1 MAFDP
6 TSAFLDDDTQP
17 AAKGAFDPSTAAFD
31 ASTATEDFEA
41 DQGVLGTLKEGTKSA
56 ARAIGSTANTY
67 TGNADGV
74 VDKAKAQQKAP
85 KDYRLDNF
93 YRDVE
98 ENTKASGEDPG
109 LLDAIGNVGKAVWDS
124 PAGAGLAMLEQL
136 PNSVPTLAG
145 GYAGMKGG
153 AALGAV
159 AGGPVGA
166 GIGGVIGGLAGMFL
180 GNAAIETGHKAMSAA
195 DDDQY
200 TPEEMS
206 QVKREGA
213 IKGGVI
219 TGVDAV
225 TLGLGGAVS
234 GAMQRTTRSALEAAT
249 RKALVDQG
257 VDVADEAAVLAA
269 RSNPQVSAA
278 VRAAQESAVKATD
291 TLKRRAAEAGTLLAM
306 ESAGEGLGEY
316 LGELAATGEGNVT
329 DAVLE
334 SLLSVGQSGAETAWN
349 MTRKREQRGLWEEAA
364 AIADPSLEQPA
375 AAPVPGADPAL
386 DGSAPIDAAA
396 PEAAPA
402 VDTSMVQPTPTAE
415 NPAPVPVPRPDPN
428 NGPLS
433 AAASLLPPAGAPAL
447 SAGPLSDV
455 APAAEQAAGPVA
467 EQQAPART
475 EGPLAEAPP
484 ADPQAS
490 TEPPATPSQ
499 RAILARRGVGPEQ
512 IEGLTRK
519 QAGELIQ
526 QQNKTQ
532 TAGAPKPQQMGLQE
546 PEAVEAE
553 LRDQLSY
560 LERQAKSAGG
570 WTPALSR
577 ERARLRTA
585 LEPFDQNPSAAPAAV
600 DAPADA
606 FKVGEQW
613 QKGRTSY
620 TIESVSPDGRLADA
634 VFPGGK
640 RHKVSLD
647 AELANGWQRSGQQ
660 AGAAVE
666 QATEPAVEADPIQG
680 QDIDGD
686 WMTFAEQSG
695 TKQVPRAQMPQ
706 IKAEHRGA
714 MVNFLNA
721 RGIEHQEET
730 VAAASLKPTQGE
742 FSRKKVE
749 QAKAYTG
756 GNRSILVSSD
766 NHVLDGHHQWLA
778 ARESGDDVKII
789 RLGAPIDQ
797 LLSAAHEFP
806 SSTTSEGGT
815 VAPAPDKPSVE
826 QVKAASKPKQEAMP
840 TQAFRSTA
848 GVGDILA
855 VKERYSDDK
864 FGVSWSSTHIASAR
878 SMEEAAAIAKAVA
891 ESGADNIT
899 DMRAVAANQMPVKDA
914 APAAPDAQPAEAAPV
929 KWFASESKAQAHI
942 AKKKLGGTHQVVKNG
957 NKYEIRPL
965 AEQQGDLIVQ
975 QPPAVEPT
983 PAAEPAA
990 EQVEGAA
997 KAPLEIPEKAFA
1009 DLLAEMEQGEDSIPV
1024 FVEPTK
1030 TVRSEDRAKGA
1041 GEMTVEQAQALV
1053 AEWEAHAK
1061 AQGKSRVNAGKVVL
1075 SLFDTSGE
1083 WSQPWLDAGYEVH
1096 RFDIQD
1102 GMDINDFSV
1111 EYLTEQLGIERA
1123 DIILAAPP
1131 CTDFSSSGAH
1141 AWKKK
1146 DADGRTAASVE
1157 LVRQTLRTVELFR
1170 PSSWALEN
1178 PVGRIQKLTGLPKPA
1193 MTFQPNNFGDPYTKR
1208 TLLWGDFNTE
1218 LPLANVAP
1226 TEGSKITNGLAGKDK
1241 YGRSLTPKGFAY
1253 AYFMANNLA
1262 DMSAADRLAAEFK
1275 GFPRAE
1281 FQAATDAGMTEAAI
1295 RAAIEDSYN
1304 DQDIEAA
1311 REDLR
1316 NAIPTP
1322 PEPTK
1327 APEPEAAPESTSIAV
1342 RSIRAGKQLALA
1354 LEAIGFTKIE
1364 GTNGMKHAV
1373 EGAGR
1378 AATTSVRVIRTDDQI
1393 QFQVASTTTSMQD
1406 GRMKAAAPGMTET
1419 FDSMDEA
1426 VALAAQW
1433 QEVNRKWVR
1442 EGMSSTAELPSDE
1455 ALALKSRH
1463 TKLDKAMDL
1472 LSDKQIEDLYRRSG
1486 LAGAHTPVE
1495 QKRAIL
1501 KMEHPD
1507 DIEPLM
1513 NAKPAP
1519 ATVPI
1524 EDARKADK
1532 LRQVRKMGR
1541 EAYDAGE
1548 ERTPPA
1554 WMGEGDLADA
1564 WLVGFGDGIAANV
1577 QRNMDA
1583 RKEQEKAA
1591 APDLAQQ
1598 LAGMSNAALSSLI
1611 DDIAA
1616 EDAQVADTAKPAPKR
1631 KRKTQPKAKDATP
1644 KPRSTTSPAE
1654 SADETDAADVE
1665 RTAGEIAKSFGYNV
1679 SSAGME
1685 AIKGL
1690 TELFGG
1696 SGRLS
1701 SGLTFDEETY
1711 AKAKPHFQA
1720 MLRDAQAAG
1729 HDLAQFVRTVL
1740 QSFGTGVKPYI
1751 IRYANDLRDEVAQPQ
1766 ENTNGTDS
1774 TQSAVDRAD
1783 QAGVPAPAGGRGR
1796 DTQPGSA
1803 QADTGRVAAGE
1814 SETVGEPVQ
1823 GGADDAAGLRAPG
1836 TDVAG
1841 GERAAAPGRAADGR
1855 PRAGRKEPS
1864 DAGAGSAERAD
1875 RSPSVTATKA
1885 PSEVSPGN
1893 PGPGNFHVADPLKIV
1908 GGGQVARFDKN
1919 RAAIELY
1926 NELRAEGRP
1935 ATREEQE
1942 VLAGYTGWGSFG
1954 QELFQ
1959 GSWARPAPKS
1969 GWEAR
1974 DAWLRDN
1981 LGQKE
1986 WEGLQRSITNA
1997 HYTDPPTVLAM
2008 WEMVKRMGFQGGR
2021 VLEPSMGIGNFFG
2034 MMPADLKAR
2043 SQLAGIELDPV
2054 TGGMAKLLY
2063 PDANIQVKGYQESKT
2078 PDGFYDL
2085 VIGNWPFED
2094 TVIADR
2100 RYQRLNPYLHDYFFL
2115 KAVDQ
2120 ARAGGL
2126 VVGITSKGSMD
2137 KKSIGIRAE
2146 LAKKAELVA
2155 AFRLPSG
2162 AFKEYAGTSVVTDIV
2177 ILRKRPEPVRNIADA
2192 GWIESVDYQTPSGE
2206 TVSINEY
2213 YVKNPQNV
2221 IGTIDFG
2228 HGTTFKRP
2236 GMIVHRPDNMTEQL
2250 ERITQLAPEGAFQPE
2265 RQADTISYI
2274 ANHTADRENSLI
2286 RTKDGLFVVRGEYLA
2301 PANEVAKYVV
2311 KSEAT
2316 TRAREDQLDRLIEL
2330 RKQYAAVIEAQ
2341 RSGDAKAERKAL
2353 KASYEAFVAKH
2364 GPINESYGL
2373 SYLQRLDDPFYA
2385 SLAALEVIQKD
2396 GEATIYKPSAIMSRA
2411 TTRGALTIDSPSVA
2425 DAYVLARNKNVNPTL
2440 EQVAEL
2446 AKKPVGEV
2454 KAELLAKGAV
2464 FELPAGD
2471 VVPADIYLSG
2481 NVREKLRDA
2490 KAAVAEGLAQLQRN
2504 VDALEKVVPADVPY
2518 YKIEAQMG
2526 ASWVSTSIYA
2536 EYVAHML
2543 NLPTADGIDVSY
2555 SGGRWKIK
2563 LPNGVNNRAEASAG
2577 FGTREVSFSRLVN
2590 AAIANQTINV
2600 KRRDSDG
2607 TEYVD
2612 GEATKEVNG
2621 KIAEIRQRFG
2631 EWLWS
2636 DPERRGQVEREY
2648 NDARNA
2654 YATPAFDGSV
2664 LAFEGMALSL
2674 GNGPFDL
2681 RQHQVNAIWRALVM
2695 RRSLNAHEVG
2705 TGKTFTMGGIA
2716 VESRRYGIAK
2726 KPLILAH
2733 NANSKSV
2740 AAEIQM
2746 MYPAAKV
2753 LYIDNLSPETVDI
2766 KLRQIA
2772 NDDWDAV
2779 VLPHSLINRLAF
2791 KEETLME
2798 MAYEEIRELE
2808 IAAAEAAEEDGV
2820 TLTSDML
2827 KDEDELAKL
2836 RSVTAKDLVK
2846 TRNKIINTI
2855 QKQAQRASK
2864 EGATAFEDLGIDM
2877 VLVDEGH
2884 EFKKPPFT
2892 TKMKMKGLQTDSS
2905 DRSIALAFLT
2915 KYIRSNNN
2923 GGNVHVF
2930 TGTPITNTLTEVF
2943 HQMRYIMQEEMEAA
2957 GVDQWDGWFGSFARE
2972 VTDVELSA
2980 SAEYEAVTRLSAFI
2994 NVPELRRMIG
3004 QYMDV
3009 VFADDMPEMQ
3019 PRRSATGKTMA
3030 DDSLTEAERAELLN
3044 GRTEQ
3049 AKDRPYKKVIVDTA
3063 DLTEEQ
3069 KVEFAKIQGYA
3080 RAWRNM
3086 GGKERKQAMSAG
3098 DPESPIIYENLAS
3111 KASFDVRLNRG
3122 AELAGQEGQVADD
3135 PNSKASRVVRN
3146 VLEVYNSHPLATQ
3159 VIFAQQGL
3167 STTATKSVG
3176 PAGNKKK
3183 ITYKTFS
3190 TMRDVVERL
3199 VQQGIPREQIAIVDG
3214 STSKDKRKA
3223 IADAMNRAEIRVV
3236 IGSTQSLGV
3245 GVNMQRNLRA
3255 MHHMDAPWMPG
3266 DLEQRNGRG
3275 HRQGNQWNTV
3285 LEFRYLTD
3293 RLDGRRWQVLAIK
3306 QRFINA
3312 FLKSNDADRVIE
3324 GDAAS
3329 DEESDILETFAE
3341 AAGDPRILV
3350 REKLKKKIEQLQSR
3364 ERLHGQAVSD
3374 ARRSLRITRE
3384 RRDEK
3389 RDKLKALDDA
3399 GVVEAV
3405 QALTAATAGAG
3416 FTMTVDGTEY
3426 ATRKEAEE
3434 AIAAFAEDNV
3444 RTGDN
3449 RAHPVGSFGGHA
3461 LSLTWP
3467 HWADQPVITAD
3478 INGTPISSRSL
3489 RLQSLETALRGYPD
3503 EIQKQRNEVVEA
3515 ARTLTRLEQVANEP
3529 FHMAADLERVKKD
3542 YELLEQDL
3550 EQNPVP
3556 PPAWLRSGAPVDT
3569 EVTWKKKTFV
3579 VTGHRWNKDGW
3590 FVLAA
3595 DAKGNVVI
3603 PYTEALDPQG
3613 LPIYEERTF
3622 EAPEVVTQDN
3632 PAGLTEADRVPAD
3645 SDVRLSVG
3653 SRPSGATRVRFLD
3666 RRTVEQLAV
3675 EAVGEATARDRFV
3688 FTSYADL
3695 PEDVKAE
3702 TARQGASPRSVQG
3715 LYSPKHNKTFIIDDR
3730 FTSADEA
3737 KGIMFH
3743 EHYVHFGLRAK
3754 YGLQLGPQ
3762 LRQLLNGVGGL
3773 DGIRKLSREQGINLA
3788 AYERG
3793 ILGNPEIAASKQPL
3807 ILMEELLAHI
3817 GETTGSL
3824 RRLLEE
3830 FVGMLRA
3837 WARKANSKWF
3847 AELGVTDMAYVLREA
3862 RNAAKRADKAAAG
3875 KPVLTLS
3882 AGGQTA
3888 TSSFRKWFGNSRV
3901 VGADGRPMVM
3911 YHGSGADITEFK
3923 SGAQAKRGTNNGIYF
3938 TADPAYASRYAGV
3951 VTEDRAPNV
3960 TPVYLSIQSPLVIE
3974 ATQPLWKRI
3983 AAAARGKDLRTSS
3996 MYIFDEQFAELR
4008 AQGYDGIINK
4018 AANEVVVFD
4027 PEQIKSAIG
4036 NNGDFDATNPDIRF
4050 RTADQTSSNAFRSW
4064 FGASKVVDKQGE
4076 PQVLYHGTAS
4086 EFTVFENRSG
4096 NSTGHATSDLGYFMT
4111 SDQRSAEGYARNA
4124 SDGMPGLARVMEL
4137 YASIKNPYV
4146 ATLEEMQAIENPL
4159 QARRWRAKLEQAGHD
4174 GMHIPAAKAWVA
4186 FNNYQIKSAT
4196 DNVGTFDEFDA
4207 DIRFRLGDFIGRRES
4222 FDVAASNAKRALKG
4236 RVSDL
4241 KPAMLGAL
4249 PLNYLRDFAPQS
4261 MTALTAYMDEKR
4273 AMDADRNEMH
4283 TRYDAIAQ
4291 RWLKLRW
4298 TDRKAEQRL
4307 ADLMHAATLEGVDPS
4322 KPIKEAYTPE
4332 QKATYNRLR
4341 IQFQSLP
4348 AEHRAMF
4355 GEARDAYKQQ
4365 ISTLESVI
4373 EENIRKSAEYA
4384 KKRAR
4389 RDRDADIQ
4397 RAKDEL
4403 VGDEL
4408 DEALEAAEKRYN
4420 GRVASAE
4427 KGGSAKILLLRQKF
4441 ESMRVDE
4448 PYFPLKRYG
4457 DYFVAMRDGDE
4468 LVSFSMFES
4477 AADMEAAAA
4486 ELRKTYPNL
4495 SVKVGRQSN
4504 KQELEG
4510 AVDPAF
4516 IADLQD
4522 VVSRMP
4528 NSKELSDQIYQMY
4541 LETMPDFSMRKGFIH
4556 RKKTAG
4562 FDRDAMRA
4570 FASSMF
4576 HSSYQI
4582 ARLKHSL
4589 EMNELV
4595 EQVEDQ
4601 AKAAKDPVDAMTI
4614 ANELRKRHE
4623 WVMSPKSGKIAQ
4635 HITSAAFVYQLG
4647 ITPAAALVNTTQT
4660 WMMGIP
4666 ILGAR
4671 FGSETKAAAALTK
4684 ASADFVQGRGHIEKR
4699 LEGQEAAAFAEFMR
4713 MGLIDKTQAHDL
4725 AGVGETGVEYNPV
4738 RHKVMGYISWA
4749 FHNAERYNREVTVM
4763 AAYRLGRESGLGHE
4777 AAIKEAAELTWTT
4790 HFDYSSGNRARFM
4803 QNDTAKVLLVFRQH
4817 SINMLSR
4824 LVIDLRGAMKGET
4837 PEVKRMA
4844 KRRLA
4849 GMFSMFGLFAGVMG
4863 IPGVM
4868 AILALLDLFD
4878 DDDDPW
4884 STEDKMKR
4892 NLVDALGPDV
4902 AAVVLGGLPG
4912 TVSDLSLTERVGMGY
4927 LWFRPAGRELE
4938 GKDAYL
4944 YWMEQVLGAA
4954 PAMVSNA
4961 FTGMKMI
4968 GEGHVWRGI
4977 EAMMPKAIKD
4987 AMRAGRYTQEGVL
5000 TMDGT
5005 PLVDEVSTW
5014 NVIAQAM
5021 GFTPA
5026 HIAERYDTNR
5036 ALKNAEQ
5043 HILTERRS
5051 ILNRY
5056 AMAVKQG
5063 DTEMR
5068 GKLLERIRAFNKRY
5082 PQYPITGRTISQS
5095 LKARAQR
5102 QAGAEGGIVLNRRLE
5117 FLREQL

>member
-1 MAFDP
+1 MADLKP
-6 TSAFLDDDTQP
+6 WEEYAQQQP
-17 AAKGAFDPSTAAFD
+17 GSTPALKPWEEYGGTTAPE
-31 ASTATEDFEA
+31 AS
-41 DQGVLGTLKEGTKSA
+41 GVIDTLKEGTKSA
-56 ARAIGSTANTY
+56 GRAIGSAVNTY
-67 TGNADGV
+67 TGNADAV
-74 VDKAKAQQKAP
+74 VEKAAAQQEAP
-85 KDYRLDNF
+85 KDERLANF
-93 YRDVE
+93 YSDVE
-98 ENTKASGEDPG
+98 KNSADDSEDAG
-109 LLDAIGNVGKAVWDS
+109 VLDAVGNVGKAIWDN
-124 PAGAGLAMLEQL
+124 PAGAGLAVVEQI

-145 GYAGMKGG
+145 GFAGMKGG
-153 AALGAV
+153 AALGTAV
-159 AGGPVGA
+159 GGPVGA
-166 GIGGVIGGLAGMFL
+166 AVGGIAGGLAGMFL
-180 GNAAIETGHKAMSAA
+180 GNTAIETGHKAMAAA
-195 DDDQY
+195 DDGEY
-200 TPEEMS
+200 TPEEMD

-219 TGVDAV
+219 TGVDAL
-225 TLGLGGAVS
+225 TLGAGGRLA
-234 GAMQRTTRSALEAAT
+234 GAMQRTVSTAMESAT
-249 RKALVDQG
+249 RKALIDRG
-257 VDVADEAAVLAA
+257 VDVADEASVLAA
-269 RSNPQVSAA
+269 RNDPAISAA

-291 TLKRRAAEAGTLLAM
+291 TLKRRAAEAGTLMSM
-306 ESAGEGLGEY
+306 ETVGEGVGEY

-334 SLLSVGQSGAETAWN
+334 SLLSVGQSGAETVWN
-349 MTRKREQRGLWEEAA
+349 MTRKRERPGMWTEAA
-364 AIADPSLEQPA
+364 AIADPTLDQ
-375 AAPVPGADPAL
+375 AAPLED
-386 DGSAPIDAAA
+386 
-396 PEAAPA
+396 PA
-402 VDTSMVQPTPTAE
+402 VDTSTVQPLPSE
-415 NPAPVPVPRPDPN
+415 GNPAPAPVPRPDPS

-433 AAASLLPPAGAPAL
+433 AAAAAMPAAPI
-447 SAGPLSDV
+447 AGPLADAV
-455 APAAEQAAGPVA
+455 PAAEAVA
-467 EQQAPART
+467 EQPAAEAT
-475 EGPLAEAPP
+475 VSAEGPLADAPP
-484 ADPQAS
+484 MNDYAAEQPQAAAEVPATS
-490 TEPPATPSQ
+490 EPVATPSQ
-499 RAILARRGVGPEQ
+499 RAILTRRGVPVEQ
-512 IEGLTRK
+512 IARLSQK
-519 QAGELIQ
+519 AAGDLIK

-532 TAGAPKPQQMGLQE
+532 QAGKPEPQQMGLQE
-546 PEAVEAE
+546 PAAVESE
-553 LRDQLSY
+553 LREQLGY

-570 WTPALSR
+570 WTAPLSR
-577 ERARLRTA
+577 ERARLRAA
-585 LEPFDQNPSAAPAAV
+585 LEQFG
-600 DAPADA
+600 
-606 FKVGEQW
+606 GEQ
-613 QKGRTSY
+613 
-620 TIESVSPDGRLADA
+620 
-634 VFPGGK
+634 
-640 RHKVSLD
+640 
-647 AELANGWQRSGQQ
+647 
-660 AGAAVE
+660 AAK
-666 QATEPAVEADPIQG
+666 QPAADPIQG

-695 TKQVPRAQMPQ
+695 TKQVPRANMPQ

-721 RGIEHQEET
+721 RGITHQDES
-730 VAAASLKPTQGE
+730 VPAASLKPTQGE

-778 ARESGDDVKII
+778 AREAGEDVKVI
-789 RLGAPIDQ
+789 RLGAPIED
-797 LLSAAHEFP
+797 LLTAAAEFP
-806 SSTTSEGGT
+806 SSTTAEGAT
-815 VAPAPDKPSVE
+815 TAQAPEKPAAE
-826 QVKAASKPKQEAMP
+826 QVKAARKPKQEAMP
-840 TQAFRSTA
+840 TQAFKSTA

-864 FGVSWSSTHIASAR
+864 FGVSWSSTDIASAG

-899 DMRAVAANQMPVKDA
+899 DMRAAAAKFRSAAPADQMAVKDA
-914 APAAPDAQPAEAAPV
+914 APATPDAAPV
-929 KWFASESKAQAHI
+929 KWFASESKANDFI
-942 AKKKLGGTHQVVKNG
+942 AKKKLSATHQVVKNG
-957 NKYEIRPL
+957 SKYEIQPL

-975 QPPAVEPT
+975 QPPVVEPT
-983 PAAEPAA
+983 PAAEPVV
-990 EQVEGAA
+990 EQVEEAA
-997 KAPLEIPEKAFA
+997 KAPEPSVEAAEQDTDSQKPAVPSDAELELASRHKKIDKTL
-1009 DLLAEMEQGEDSIPV
+1009 DLMDDAQITDLYARANLA
-1024 FVEPTK
+1024 
-1030 TVRSEDRAKGA
+1030 GA
-1041 GEMTVEQAQALV
+1041 ATPVEQ
-1053 AEWEAHAK
+1053 K
-1061 AQGKSRVNAGKVVL
+1061 RKIL
-1075 SLFDTSGE
+1075 SQEHPD
-1083 WSQPWLDAGYEVH
+1083 
-1096 RFDIQD
+1096 
-1102 GMDINDFSV
+1102 
-1111 EYLTEQLGIERA
+1111 
-1123 DIILAAPP
+1123 
-1131 CTDFSSSGAH
+1131 
-1141 AWKKK
+1141 
-1146 DADGRTAASVE
+1146 
-1157 LVRQTLRTVELFR
+1157 
-1170 PSSWALEN
+1170 
-1178 PVGRIQKLTGLPKPA
+1178 
-1193 MTFQPNNFGDPYTKR
+1193 
-1208 TLLWGDFNTE
+1208 
-1218 LPLANVAP
+1218 
-1226 TEGSKITNGLAGKDK
+1226 
-1241 YGRSLTPKGFAY
+1241 
-1253 AYFMANNLA
+1253 
-1262 DMSAADRLAAEFK
+1262 
-1275 GFPRAE
+1275 
-1281 FQAATDAGMTEAAI
+1281 
-1295 RAAIEDSYN
+1295 
-1304 DQDIEAA
+1304 DIEPLLKPKAEPAA
-1311 REDLR
+1311 
-1316 NAIPTP
+1316 
-1322 PEPTK
+1322 K
-1327 APEPEAAPESTSIAV
+1327 APEPETAPESTSIAV

-1364 GTNGMKHAV
+1364 GTNGMKHVV

-1378 AATTSVRVIRTDDQI
+1378 AATTSVRPIRTDDQI
-1393 QFQVASTTTSMQD
+1393 QFQVSSVTTSMQD
-1406 GRMKAAAPGMTET
+1406 GRMKSAAPGMTET

-1442 EGMSSTAELPSDE
+1442 DAVAPSGTAQAAD
-1455 ALALKSRH
+1455 
-1463 TKLDKAMDL
+1463 T
-1472 LSDKQIEDLYRRSG
+1472 G
-1486 LAGAHTPVE
+1486 
-1495 QKRAIL
+1495 
-1501 KMEHPD
+1501 
-1507 DIEPLM
+1507 
-1513 NAKPAP
+1513 
-1519 ATVPI
+1519 VPI
-1524 EDARKADK
+1524 EDARKSDK
-1532 LRQVRKMGR
+1532 LRQARKMGLD
-1541 EAYDAGE
+1541 AYNAGE

-1554 WMGEGDLADA
+1554 WMGEGDIADA
-1564 WLVGFGDGIAANV
+1564 WLVGFGDGIAANL

-1583 RKEQEKAA
+1583 AKEQEKVA

-1696 SGRLS
+1696 SGKLS

-1774 TQSAVDRAD
+1774 TQPAVDRGNP
-1783 QAGVPAPAGGRGR
+1783 AGVPGAAGGRGN
-1796 DTQPGSA
+1796 DAQSGSA
-1803 QADTGRVAAGE
+1803 PADSDGVASGE
-1814 SETVGEPVQ
+1814 PENVGEPGA
-1823 GGADDAAGLRAPG
+1823 GGTDDAAGLRPAKP
-1836 TDVAG
+1836 DVDG
-1841 GERAAAPGRAADGR
+1841 NGRAAGAG
-1855 PRAGRKEPS
+1855 RAGNGREGTGRAKPS
-1864 DAGAGSAERAD
+1864 DDGARAD
-1875 RSPSVTATKA
+1875 RSPSVTPTKA
-1885 PSEVSPGN
+1885 PAEVSPGN

-1919 RAAIELY
+1919 RAAIDLY
-1926 NELRAEGRP
+1926 NDLRAEGRP

-1942 VLAGYTGWGSFG
+1942 TLAGYTGWGSFG

-1959 GSWARPAPKS
+1959 GSWAHPAPKS

-1974 DAWLRDN
+1974 DSWLRDN
-1981 LGQKE
+1981 LGQTE

-1997 HYTDPPTVLAM
+1997 HYTDPPTVMAM
-2008 WEMVKRMGFQGGR
+2008 WEMVKRMGFDGGR

-2063 PDANIQVKGYQESKT
+2063 PEANVQVKGYQDSKT

-2155 AFRLPSG
+2155 SFRLPSG

-2177 ILRKRPEPVRNIADA
+2177 ILRKRPEPVRNISDA
-2192 GWIESVDYQTPSGE
+2192 GWIESVDYKTPSGE

-2236 GMIVHRPDNMTEQL
+2236 GMIVHRPDNMAEQL
-2250 ERITQLAPEGAFQPE
+2250 VRITAMAPEGAFQPE
-2265 RQADTISYI
+2265 RQAKTVSYV
-2274 ANHTADRENSLI
+2274 ANHTDDRENSLI

-2301 PANEVAKYVV
+2301 PAVDVLSYKIKN
-2311 KSEAT
+2311 EAT
-2316 TRAREDQLDRLIEL
+2316 NAQREDQLDRLITL
-2330 RKQYAAVIEAQ
+2330 RKQYAALIDAQ
-2341 RSGDAKAERKAL
+2341 RTGDAKTERKAL
-2353 KASYEAFVAKH
+2353 KASYDAFVAKH
-2364 GPINESYGL
+2364 GTINGSYGL
-2373 SYLQRLDDPFYA
+2373 KYLQRIDDPFYA
-2385 SLAALEVIQKD
+2385 SLAALEIQGKD
-2396 GEATIYKPSAIMSRA
+2396 GALVPSAIMSKA
-2411 TTRGALTIDSPSVA
+2411 TTRGALNIQSPSIT
-2425 DAYVLARNKNVNPTL
+2425 DAYVLARNQSINPTI

-2446 AKKPVGEV
+2446 AKKPAAEV

-2464 FELPAGD
+2464 FELPSGD

-2490 KAAVAEGLAQLQRN
+2490 KAAVAEGLAQLQSN
-2504 VDALEKVVPADVPY
+2504 VAALEKVVPADVPY

-2526 ASWVSTSIYA
+2526 ASWVSTGIYA

-2543 NLPTADGIDVSY
+2543 NLTTPDGIDVSY
-2555 SGGRWKIK
+2555 SNGRWKIK
-2563 LPNGVNNRAEASAG
+2563 LPKGANNRAEASAG
-2577 FGTREVSFSRLVN
+2577 FGTREVPFSRLVN
-2590 AAIANQTINV
+2590 AAITNQTINITR
-2600 KRRDSDG
+2600 KGSDG
-2607 TEYVD
+2607 KSYND
-2612 GEATKEVNG
+2612 PEATKEVNG
-2621 KIAEIRQRFG
+2621 KISEIRQRFG

-2636 DPERRGQVEREY
+2636 DPERRSAVEREY

-2654 YATPAFDGSV
+2654 YATPNFDGSV
-2664 LAFEGMALSL
+2664 LGFEGMALSL

-2681 RQHQVNAIWRALVM
+2681 RKHQMDAIWRALVM

-2753 LYIDNLSPETVDI
+2753 LYIDNLSPDTVDI

-2779 VLPHSLINRLAF
+2779 VLPHSLIDRLAF
-2791 KEETLME
+2791 KEETLMAI
-2798 MAYEEIRELE
+2798 AYEEIRELE
-2808 IAAAEAAEEDGV
+2808 IAAAEAAAEDGV
-2820 TLTSDML
+2820 DLTKEML
-2827 KDEDELAKL
+2827 DDEKALEKL

-2855 QKQAQRASK
+2855 KKQAQQASR

-2877 VLVDEGH
+2877 VLVDEAH
-2884 EFKKPPFT
+2884 EFKKPPFST
-2892 TKMKMKGLQTDSS
+2892 QMKMKGLQTQSS
-2905 DRSIALAFLT
+2905 NRSIALAFLT
-2915 KYIRSNNN
+2915 KYIRTNNA
-2923 GGNVHVF
+2923 GGNVHLF

-2972 VTDVELSA
+2972 VTDVELNA
-2980 SAEYEAVTRLSAFI
+2980 AAEYEAVTRLSAFI

-3009 VFADDMPEMQ
+3009 VFADDMPEMK
-3019 PRRSATGKTMA
+3019 PRRTATGKLLS
-3030 DDSLTEAERAELLN
+3030 DSDLTEAERAELLN

-3063 DLTEEQ
+3063 DLTDEQ
-3069 KVEFAKIQGYA
+3069 KIEFQKIQGYA

-3086 GGKERKQAMSAG
+3086 SGKERKQAMNAG
-3098 DPESPIIYENLAS
+3098 DPESPIIYENLAG

-3122 AELAGQEGQVADD
+3122 AELAGQEGRVPDTDD
-3135 PNSKASRVVRN
+3135 SKSSRVIRN
-3146 VLEVYNSHPLATQ
+3146 VLEIYGSHPLATQ

-3176 PAGNKKK
+3176 PVGDKRKV
-3183 ITYKTFS
+3183 TYKTFS
-3190 TMRDVVERL
+3190 TMRDMVERL

-3236 IGSTQSLGV
+3236 IGSSQSLGV

-3285 LEFRYLTD
+3285 LEYRYLTD

-3306 QRFINA
+3306 QRFITA
-3312 FLKSNDADRVIE
+3312 FLKANDADRVIE
-3324 GDAAS
+3324 GDAAGE
-3329 DEESDILETFAE
+3329 EESDILETFAE

-3350 REKLKKKIEQLQSR
+3350 REKLNKKIDQLQSR

-3384 RRDEK
+3384 RRDEQ
-3389 RDKLKALDDA
+3389 RAKLKALDDA

-3405 QALTAATAGAG
+3405 EALTKATMGAG

-3426 ATRKEAEE
+3426 DTRKDAEA
-3434 AIAAFAEDNV
+3434 AIAAFAEEHV
-3444 RTGDN
+3444 RTGDK
-3449 RAHPVGSFGGHA
+3449 RQHSVGNFGGHA
-3461 LSLTWP
+3461 LSLSWP
-3467 HWADQPVITAD
+3467 QWADQPVMTVD
-3478 INGTPISSRSL
+3478 INGTPLSSRSL
-3489 RLQSLETALRGYPD
+3489 RMQSLETALRGYPE

-3515 ARTLTRLEQVANEP
+3515 ARTLTRLEQVAAEP
-3529 FHMAADLERVKKD
+3529 FHMAADLERAKKD
-3542 YELLEQDL
+3542 YELLEKDL

-3556 PPAWLRSGAPVDT
+3556 PPAWLRSGVPVDT
-3569 EVTWKKKTFV
+3569 EVTWKNKTFV

-3603 PYTEALDPQG
+3603 PYTEARDAQG
-3613 LPIYEERTF
+3613 MAIYEERAF
-3622 EAPEVVTQDN
+3622 EAPEVVTKDN
-3632 PAGLTEADRVPAD
+3632 PAGLTEADRVPED
-3645 SDVRLSVG
+3645 SGVRLSRAG
-3653 SRPSGATRVRFLD
+3653 GRPSGATRVSYLD

-3702 TARQGASPRSVQG
+3702 ATRQGAAPRTVQG

-3837 WARKANSKWF
+3837 WARKARSNWF

-3862 RNAAKRADKAAAG
+3862 RNAAK
-3875 KPVLTLS
+3875 
-3882 AGGQTA
+3882 
-3888 TSSFRKWFGNSRV
+3888 
-3901 VGADGRPMVM
+3901 
-3911 YHGSGADITEFK
+3911 
-3923 SGAQAKRGTNNGIYF
+3923 QA
-3938 TADPAYASRYAGV
+3938 
-3951 VTEDRAPNV
+3951 DRAPKG
-3960 TPVYLSIQSPLVIE
+3960 
-3974 ATQPLWKRI
+3974 QPMFKL
-3983 AAAARGKDLRTSS
+3983 AG
-3996 MYIFDEQFAELR
+3996 
-4008 AQGYDGIINK
+4008 G
-4018 AANEVVVFD
+4018 V
-4027 PEQIKSAIG
+4027 
-4036 NNGDFDATNPDIRF
+4036 
-4050 RTADQTSSNAFRSW
+4050 DQTGTDAFQRW
-4064 FGASKVVDKQGE
+4064 FGDSKVVDKQGE
-4076 PQVLYHGTAS
+4076 PRVLYHGTAND
-4086 EFTVFENRSG
+4086 FTVFENRSG

-4111 SDQRSAEGYARNA
+4111 TERSSAEGYARNA
-4124 SDGMPGLARVMEL
+4124 SDGMPGLSKVMEL
-4137 YASIKNPYV
+4137 YASIKNPYT
-4146 ATLEEMQAIENPL
+4146 ATLAEMQAIENPL
-4159 QARRWRAKLEQAGHD
+4159 QARRFRAKLEQAGHD
-4174 GMHIPAAKAWVA
+4174 GIHIPAQKAWVA
-4186 FNNYQIKSAT
+4186 FANYQIKSAT
-4196 DNVGTFDEFDA
+4196 DNVGTFDDFDA
-4207 DIRFRLGDFIGRRES
+4207 DIRFSLAGGFLGRREP
-4222 FDVAASNAKRALKG
+4222 FELTARNAKRSLKG
-4236 RVSDL
+4236 RLADL
-4241 KPAMLGAL
+4241 KPALLGAL
-4249 PLNYLRDFAPQS
+4249 PLTYMRDFAPQS
-4261 MTALTAYMDEKR
+4261 MTALSAYMDEKR

-4307 ADLMHAATLEGVDPS
+4307 ADLMHSATLEGVDPS
-4322 KPIKEAYTPE
+4322 KPIKDSYTPE

-4341 IQFQSLP
+4341 MQYQSLP
-4348 AEHRAMF
+4348 EGHRAMF
-4355 GEARDAYKQQ
+4355 GDARDAYKQQ
-4365 ISTLESVI
+4365 VTTLEGVI

-4389 RDRDADIQ
+4389 RDRDADIE

-4403 VGDEL
+4403 TGDEL
-4408 DEALEAAEKRYN
+4408 DEALEAADKRYN

-4427 KGGSAKILLLRQKF
+4427 QGGSAKILLLRQKF

-4457 DYFVAMRDGDE
+4457 EYFVALRDGDE

-4486 ELRKTYPNL
+4486 ELRKTYPSL
-4495 SVKVGRQSN
+4495 DVKVGRQSN

-4595 EQVEDQ
+4595 EQVEEQ
-4601 AKAAKDPVDAMTI
+4601 AKAAADPVDAMTI

-4623 WVMSPKSGKIAQ
+4623 WVMAPKGGKIAQ

-4647 ITPAAALVNTTQT
+4647 LTPAAALVNTSQT

-4671 FGSETKAAAALTK
+4671 FGSETKAMAALAK
-4684 ASADFVQGRGHIEKR
+4684 ASKDFVQGRGHIEKT
-4699 LEGQEAAAFAEFMR
+4699 LEGDEALAAAEFIR
-4713 MGLIDKTQAHDL
+4713 MGLWDKTQSHDL
-4725 AGVGETGVEYNPV
+4725 AGVGDTGVEYNPL

-4749 FHNAERYNREVTVM
+4749 FHNAERYNREVTSL
-4763 AAYRLGRESGLGHE
+4763 AAYRMARESGLDHE
-4777 AAIKEAAELTWTT
+4777 AAIKESVELTYTT
-4790 HFDYSSGNRARFM
+4790 HFDYSSGNRARYL
-4803 QNDTAKVLLVFRQH
+4803 QNDTAKVLFVFRQH
-4817 SINMLSR
+4817 SINMLAR
-4824 LVIDLRGAMKGET
+4824 LVIDIRGAMKGET
-4837 PEVKRMA
+4837 PEVKKAA

-4849 GMFSMFGLFAGVMG
+4849 GMFSMFALFAGAMG
-4863 IPGVM
+4863 IPGM
-4868 AILALLDLFD
+4868 TAILALLDLFD
-4878 DDDDPW
+4878 DEDDPW
-4884 STEDKMKR
+4884 SAEDKIKR
-4892 NLVDALGPDV
+4892 NLVEALGPDV
-4902 AAVVLGGLPG
+4902 AKVVLHGAPG
-4912 TVSDLSLTERVGMGY
+4912 TALDLSLTERIGMGS
-4927 LWFRPAGRELE
+4927 LWFWSPGRELE
-4938 GKDAYL
+4938 GKDSYL

-4961 FTGMKMI
+4961 FTGMSMI

-4987 AMRAGRYTQEGVL
+4987 VMRSGRYAQEGVQ
-5000 TMDGT
+5000 TMNGAS
-5005 PLVDEVSTW
+5005 LVDDVSTW
-5014 NVIAQAM
+5014 NLISQAM

-5026 HIAERYDTNR
+5026 HIAERYDTNS
-5036 ALKNAEQ
+5036 ALKTAEQ
-5043 HILTERRS
+5043 HVLNERRS

-5056 AMAVKQG
+5056 AMAMRQG
-5063 DTEMR
+5063 DNETR
-5068 GKLLERIRAFNKRY
+5068 GALLERIRSFNGRY
-5082 PQYPITGRTISQS
+5082 PQYPITGKTISAS
-5095 LKARAQR
+5095 LKARAR
-5102 QAGAEGGIVLNRRLE
+5102 REAEAEGGLTINRRLE
-5117 FLREQL
+5117 FLRDQL

>member
-1 MAFDP
+1 MADLKPWETFAQQQSQP
-6 TSAFLDDDTQP
+6 EQKPWEAFGGESAP
-17 AAKGAFDPSTAAFD
+17 E
-31 ASTATEDFEA
+31 AS
-41 DQGVLGTLKEGTKSA
+41 GVLDTLKEGAKSA
-56 ARAIGSTANTY
+56 GRALGATVNTY
-67 TGNADGV
+67 TGNGEAV
-74 VDKAKAQQKAP
+74 VEKATAQREAP
-85 KDYRLDNF
+85 KDERLANF
-93 YRDVE
+93 YSDVE
-98 ENTKASGEDPG
+98 KNTAESGEDPG
-109 LLDAIGNVGKAVWDS
+109 LLDAIGNVGKAVWDN
-124 PAGAGLAMLEQL
+124 PAGAGLAVLEQL

-145 GYAGMKGG
+145 GWAGMKAGAAAGG
-153 AALGAV
+153 AIGTA
-159 AGGPVGA
+159 AGGVGA
-166 GIGGVIGGLAGMFL
+166 GPGALVGGIIGGLAGMFL
-180 GNAAIETGHKAMSAA
+180 GNTAIETGHKAMAAA
-195 DDDQY
+195 DDGQY

-213 IKGGVI
+213 VKGGVI
-219 TGVDAV
+219 TGVDAI

-249 RKALVDQG
+249 RKALMDQG

-278 VRAAQESAVKATD
+278 VRAAQESAVSATD

-306 ESAGEGLGEY
+306 ESVGEGMGEY

-334 SLLSVGQSGAETAWN
+334 SLLSLGQSGAETAWN
-349 MTRKREQRGLWEEAA
+349 MSRKREQRGMWEEAA
-364 AIADPSLEQPA
+364 AIADPTLDQ
-375 AAPVPGADPAL
+375 APPADPA
-386 DGSAPIDAAA
+386 A
-396 PEAAPA
+396 
-402 VDTSMVQPTPTAE
+402 DTSTVQPLPTPE
-415 NPAPVPVPRPDPN
+415 NPAPAPVPRPDPSA
-428 NGPLS
+428 GPLS
-433 AAASLLPPAGAPAL
+433 AAASVLPAP
-447 SAGPLSDV
+447 SA
-455 APAAEQAAGPVA
+455 APIEGMLADAAPAAGPVTDQGAPAADMPVEQAASEAQSAANPTA
-467 EQQAPART
+467 EPAAVART
-475 EGPLAEAPP
+475 EGPLADAPP
-484 ADPQAS
+484 ADDYATEQAPKTS
-490 TEPPATPSQ
+490 EPVATPSQ
-499 RAILARRGVGPEQ
+499 RAILARRGVPAEQ
-512 IEGLTRK
+512 IAGLTRK
-519 QAGELIQ
+519 QAGDLIR
-526 QQNKTQ
+526 QQNGTQ
-532 TAGAPKPQQMGLQE
+532 QSGAPEPVQLGLEPQ
-546 PEAVEAE
+546 ASEAE
-553 LRDQLSY
+553 LREQIGY
-560 LERQAKSAGG
+560 LERQAKASGG

-577 ERARLRTA
+577 ERSRLRGA
-585 LEPFDQNPSAAPAAV
+585 LEAIESQQQAQGEATQAAPEAV
-600 DAPADA
+600 
-606 FKVGEQW
+606 
-613 QKGRTSY
+613 
-620 TIESVSPDGRLADA
+620 
-634 VFPGGK
+634 
-640 RHKVSLD
+640 
-647 AELANGWQRSGQQ
+647 
-660 AGAAVE
+660 
-666 QATEPAVEADPIQG
+666 ADPIQG

-686 WMTFAEQSG
+686 WMTFSEQSG

-730 VAAASLKPTQGE
+730 IPATDLKPTQGE
-742 FSRKKVE
+742 FSRQKVE

-756 GNRSILVSSD
+756 GNRSILISSD

-778 ARESGDDVKII
+778 AREKGEDVKII
-789 RLGAPIDQ
+789 RLAAPIED
-797 LLSAAHEFP
+797 LLDAAHEFP
-806 SSTTSEGGT
+806 SSTTAEGAETAQQSERVPQDRSKEADRADAIAYLRWLRDSEGRDSPHRVTGGIYRGKT
-815 VAPAPDKPSVE
+815 FNDQERSGQRKGNLNVDGRSTFKLRDLWDEME
-826 QVKAASKPKQEAMP
+826 QQRAAEQARQTPEQEA
-840 TQAFRSTA
+840 
-848 GVGDILA
+848 
-855 VKERYSDDK
+855 
-864 FGVSWSSTHIASAR
+864 SAAAP
-878 SMEEAAAIAKAVA
+878 EAA
-891 ESGADNIT
+891 
-899 DMRAVAANQMPVKDA
+899 
-914 APAAPDAQPAEAAPV
+914 PAEAAPV

-942 AKKKLGGTHQVVKNG
+942 TKKKLSGTHQVVKNG
-957 NKYEIRPL
+957 NKYEIHPV
-965 AEQQGDLIVQ
+965 ADQQGDLIVQ
-975 QPPAVEPT
+975 QAPADGPT
-983 PAAEPAA
+983 PAAEPEA
-990 EQVEGAA
+990 EQAEGSASEAA
-997 KAPLEIPEKAFA
+997 QSSTAPEHRAVGVDDRELGEIVSEFNDASATMRDGDDQIHHLFDKPAKGEVVRLEEKTRVYTKEHGWMTPAEAKQRIAEWKARVR
-1009 DLLAEMEQGEDSIPV
+1009 EQGDKNRIENSQ
-1024 FVEPTK
+1024 
-1030 TVRSEDRAKGA
+1030 R
-1041 GEMTVEQAQALV
+1041 
-1053 AEWEAHAK
+1053 
-1061 AQGKSRVNAGKVVL
+1061 VVL
-1075 SLFDTSGE
+1075 SLFDLTGS
-1083 WSQPWLDAGYEVH
+1083 WSRPWEEAGYQVY

-1102 GMDINDFSV
+1102 DPTVGDVNNFSSEFFSDWFGDF
-1111 EYLTEQLGIERA
+1111 EGA
-1123 DIILAAPP
+1123 DIYAVLAACP
-1131 CTDFSSSGAH
+1131 CTDFAVSGARH
-1141 AWKKK
+1141 FAAK
-1146 DADGRTAASVE
+1146 DNDGRTVASVK
-1157 LVRQTLRTVELFR
+1157 LVHQTLATIEHFR
-1170 PSSWALEN
+1170 PAVWAIEN
-1178 PVGRIQKLTGLPKPA
+1178 PVGRIEKLGGLPPWRLS
-1193 MTFQPNNFGDPYTKR
+1193 FNPNHLGDPYTKK
-1208 TLLWGDFNTE
+1208 TLLWGRFNGD
-1218 LPLANVAP
+1218 LPIAPVEP
-1226 TEGSKITNGLAGKDK
+1226 TEGSKMHKLYGGKSLATKNARSATPEGFS
-1241 YGRSLTPKGFAY
+1241 YGFFL
-1253 AYFMANNLA
+1253 ANNAIDNPVLA
-1262 DMSAADRLAAEFK
+1262 IANKYDRLDRDLIA
-1275 GFPRAE
+1275 
-1281 FQAATDAGMTEAAI
+1281 QAVDAGMTEAQISEVIDDFYYMDLDDAAAEEAI
-1295 RAAIEDSYN
+1295 R
-1304 DQDIEAA
+1304 EAM
-1311 REDLR
+1311 
-1316 NAIPTP
+1316 PTD

-1327 APEPEAAPESTSIAV
+1327 APEPQEAAPESTSIAV

-1354 LEAIGFTKIE
+1354 LEAAGFTKID
-1364 GTNGMKHAV
+1364 GANGMKHAV

-1419 FDSMDEA
+1419 LDSMDEA
-1426 VALAAQW
+1426 VSLATQW
-1433 QEVNRKWVR
+1433 QETNRKWVR
-1442 EGMSSTAELPSDE
+1442 DAAATPDSATTTP
-1455 ALALKSRH
+1455 
-1463 TKLDKAMDL
+1463 
-1472 LSDKQIEDLYRRSG
+1472 
-1486 LAGAHTPVE
+1486 AGA
-1495 QKRAIL
+1495 
-1501 KMEHPD
+1501 
-1507 DIEPLM
+1507 
-1513 NAKPAP
+1513 
-1519 ATVPI
+1519 VPI
-1524 EDARKADK
+1524 EDARKNDK
-1532 LRQVRKMGR
+1532 LRQARKMGLD
-1541 EAYDAGE
+1541 AYNAGE

-1554 WMGEGDLADA
+1554 WMGEGDIADA
-1564 WLVGFGDGIAANV
+1564 WLEGFGEGIIANV
-1577 QRNMDA
+1577 QRNAEA
-1583 RKEQEKAA
+1583 RKAQEAA
-1591 APDLAQQ
+1591 APAEAGPDLAQQ
-1598 LAGMSNAALSSLI
+1598 LAGMSNSQLSALI

-1631 KRKTQPKAKDATP
+1631 KRKTQPKAKDAAP

-1696 SGRLS
+1696 SGKLS

-1774 TQSAVDRAD
+1774 TQPAVDRAD

-1796 DTQPGSA
+1796 DTQSGSA
-1803 QADTGRVAAGE
+1803 QTDTGRVAAGE
-1814 SETVGEPVQ
+1814 SEAVGEPVQ

-1864 DAGAGSAERAD
+1864 DAGAGSAGRAD

-1885 PSEVSPGN
+1885 PAEVSPGN

-1908 GGGQVARFDKN
+1908 GGGQIARFDKN

-1959 GSWARPAPKS
+1959 GSWTHPAPKS

-2213 YVKNPQNV
+2213 YAKNPQNV

-2236 GMIVHRPDNMTEQL
+2236 GMIVHRPDNMAEQL

-2274 ANHTADRENSLI
+2274 ANHTADRENSLT

-2316 TRAREDQLDRLIEL
+2316 TRAREDQFGRLIEL

-2411 TTRGALTIDSPSVA
+2411 TTRGALTIENPSVA

-2446 AKKPVGEV
+2446 AKKPADEV
-2454 KAELLAKGAV
+2454 KAELLTKGAV

-2490 KAAVAEGLAQLQRN
+2490 KAAVAEGLTQLQRN

-2526 ASWVSTSIYA
+2526 ASWVSTGIYA

-2555 SGGRWKIK
+2555 SGGRWKVK
-2563 LPNGVNNRAEASAG
+2563 LPNGANNRAEASAG
-2577 FGTREVSFSRLVN
+2577 FGTREVPFSRLVN

-2664 LAFEGMALSL
+2664 LGFEGMALSL

-2820 TLTSDML
+2820 ELTSAML

-3086 GGKERKQAMSAG
+3086 GGKDRKQAMSAG

-3167 STTATKSVG
+3167 STTATRSVG

-3384 RRDEK
+3384 RRDEQ
-3389 RDKLKALDDA
+3389 RDKLKALDNA

-3444 RTGDN
+3444 RTGDK

-3467 HWADQPVITAD
+3467 QWADQPVITAD

-3590 FVLAA
+3590 YVLAA

-3645 SDVRLSVG
+3645 SGVRLSVG
-3653 SRPSGATRVRFLD
+3653 SRPSGATRIRFLD
-3666 RRTVEQLAV
+3666 RRAVQKAAV
-3675 EAVGEATARDRFV
+3675 EAVGDATAGRFV
-3688 FTSYADL
+3688 FASFAEL
-3695 PEDVKAE
+3695 PAGIRDAVE
-3702 TARQGASPRSVQG
+3702 RQGIPPREIKGVHWKG
-3715 LYSPKHNKTFIIDDR
+3715 KTYLVDDR
-3730 FTSADEA
+3730 FHTADEVRRA
-3737 KGIMFH
+3737 VFH
-3743 EHYVHFGLRAK
+3743 EHYAHYGLRSK
-3754 YGLQLGPQ
+3754 YGTELEARLSM
-3762 LRQLLNGVGGL
+3762 LLSRVGGK
-3773 DGIRKLSREQGINLA
+3773 DGVLKLARDQGIDLS
-3788 AYERG
+3788 AYEQAGRRDTR
-3793 ILGNPEIAASKQPL
+3793 LTDQQRNM
-3807 ILMEELLAHI
+3807 ILMEELLAHAA
-3817 GETTGSL
+3817 ETTGRL
-3824 RRLLEE
+3824 RRVVEE
-3830 FVGMLRA
+3830 WVGIVRDWLRRKGYMELA
-3837 WARKANSKWF
+3837 KYGITDLAFELRSARQ
-3847 AELGVTDMAYVLREA
+3847 EA
-3862 RNAAKRADKAAAG
+3862 IRADEAADDQPMFKLVDG
-3875 KPVLTLS
+3875 VD
-3882 AGGQTA
+3882 QTNTDA
-3888 TSSFRKWFGNSRV
+3888 FQRWFG
-3901 VGADGRPMVM
+3901 D
-3911 YHGSGADITEFK
+3911 
-3923 SGAQAKRGTNNGIYF
+3923 
-3938 TADPAYASRYAGV
+3938 
-3951 VTEDRAPNV
+3951 
-3960 TPVYLSIQSPLVIE
+3960 
-3974 ATQPLWKRI
+3974 
-3983 AAAARGKDLRTSS
+3983 
-3996 MYIFDEQFAELR
+3996 
-4008 AQGYDGIINK
+4008 
-4018 AANEVVVFD
+4018 
-4027 PEQIKSAIG
+4027 
-4036 NNGDFDATNPDIRF
+4036 
-4050 RTADQTSSNAFRSW
+4050 
-4064 FGASKVVDKQGE
+4064 SKVVDRQGE
-4076 PQVLYHGTAS
+4076 PRVLYHGTAND
-4086 EFTVFENRSG
+4086 FTVFENRAG
-4096 NSTGHATSDLGYFMT
+4096 ASTGHATSDLGYFLT
-4111 SDQRSAEGYARNA
+4111 TERSSAEGYARNA

-4137 YASIKNPYV
+4137 YASIKNPYT

-4174 GMHIPAAKAWVA
+4174 GIHIPAQKAWVA
-4186 FNNYQIKSAT
+4186 FANYQIKSAT

-4207 DIRFRLGDFIGRRES
+4207 DIRFRLGGFVGRQAPFDLSTES
-4222 FDVAASNAKRALKG
+4222 VKRSLKG

-4249 PLNYLRDFAPQS
+4249 PLMYLRDFAPQS
-4261 MTALTAYMDEKR
+4261 MTALSAYMDEKR

-4298 TDRKAEQRL
+4298 ADRKAEQRL
-4307 ADLMHAATLEGVDPS
+4307 ADLMHSATLEGVDPS
-4322 KPIKEAYTPE
+4322 KPMKDSYTPE
-4332 QKATYNRLR
+4332 QRAVYNRLR
-4341 IQFQSLP
+4341 LQYQSLP
-4348 AEHRAMF
+4348 EGHRAMF
-4355 GEARDAYKQQ
+4355 SEARDAYKQQ
-4365 ISTLESVI
+4365 ITTLESVI
-4373 EENIRKSAEYA
+4373 EENVRKSAEYA
-4384 KKRAR
+4384 KMRAR
-4389 RDRDADIQ
+4389 RDLAADIE

-4403 VGDEL
+4403 VGDER
-4408 DEALEAAEKRYN
+4408 DEAIEAAEKRYA
-4420 GRVASAE
+4420 GRVVSAE
-4427 KGGSAKILLLRQKF
+4427 KGSSAKILLLRQKF

-4457 DYFVAMRDGDE
+4457 DYFVAMRNGDE

-4477 AADMEAAAA
+4477 AADMEAAAT
-4486 ELRKTYPNL
+4486 ELRKTYPDL

-4522 VVSRMP
+4522 VVSRLP

-4595 EQVEDQ
+4595 EQAEEQ
-4601 AKAAKDPVDAMTI
+4601 AKKAADPVDAMTI

-4623 WVMSPKSGKIAQ
+4623 WVMNPKGGKIAQ

-4660 WMMGIP
+4660 FMMGIP
-4666 ILGAR
+4666 VLGAR
-4671 FGSETKAAAALTK
+4671 FGSEAKATAALAK
-4684 ASADFVQGRGHIEKR
+4684 ASKDFVQGRGHIEKR
-4699 LEGQEAAAFAEFMR
+4699 LEGQEAAAFAEFTR

-4763 AAYRLGRESGLGHE
+4763 AAYRMARESGLGHE

-4790 HFDYSSGNRARFM
+4790 HFDYSSGNRARYL
-4803 QNDTAKVLLVFRQH
+4803 QSDTAKVLFVFRQH

-4824 LVIDLRGAMKGET
+4824 LVIDIRGAMKGET
-4837 PEVKRMA
+4837 PEVKRLA

-4863 IPGVM
+4863 VPGVM

-4884 STEDKMKR
+4884 SAEDKMKR

-4902 AAVVLGGLPG
+4902 ARVVLGGLPG
-4912 TVSDLSLTERVGMGY
+4912 TVTDLSLTERIGMGY

-4954 PAMVSNA
+4954 PAMVGNT
-4961 FTGMKMI
+4961 FTGLKMV

-4977 EAMMPKAIKD
+4977 ETMMPKAVKD
-4987 AMRAGRYTQEGVL
+4987 VMRSGRYAQEGVQ
-5000 TMDGT
+5000 TMSGMS
-5005 PLVDEVSTW
+5005 LVDEVTTW
-5014 NVIAQAM
+5014 NLIAQAM

-5026 HIAERYDTNR
+5026 HITERYDTNS

-5056 AMAVKQG
+5056 AMAMKQG
-5063 DTEMR
+5063 DNEMR
-5068 GKLLERIRAFNKRY
+5068 GKLMERIQKFNRRY
-5082 PQYPITGRTISQS
+5082 PQYPITGQTIAQS
-5095 LKARAQR
+5095 LKARAMR
-5102 QAGAEGGIVLNRRLE
+5102 QAGAEGGLTLNRRLE
-5117 FLREQL
+5117 FLRDQL

>member
-1 MAFDP
+1 MSDLYDEFNLGAE
-6 TSAFLDDDTQP
+6 P
-17 AAKGAFDPSTAAFD
+17 AAAPDLLDEFGI
-31 ASTATEDFEA
+31 EA
-41 DQGVLGTLKEGTKSA
+41 PKKPGVFGTLKEGAKSA
-56 ARAIGSTANTY
+56 GRAIGATVNTY
-67 TGNADGV
+67 TGNADAV
-74 VDKAKAQQKAP
+74 VEKAESQQYAP
-85 KDYRLDNF
+85 KNEKLQNF
-93 YRDVE
+93 YSDVE
-98 ENTKASGEDPG
+98 KNSADDGEDAG
-109 LLDAIGNVGKAVWDS
+109 VLDAVGNVGKAIWDN
-124 PAGAGLAMLEQL
+124 PAGAGLAVVEQI

-145 GYAGMKGG
+145 GFAGMKGG
-153 AALGAV
+153 AALGTAV
-159 AGGPVGA
+159 GGPVGA
-166 GIGGVIGGLAGMFL
+166 AVGGVVGGLAGMFI
-180 GNAAIETGHKAMSAA
+180 GNTAIETGHKAMAAA
-195 DDDQY
+195 DDGEY
-200 TPEEMS
+200 TPEEMD

-219 TGVDAV
+219 TGVDAI
-225 TLGLGGAVS
+225 TLGVGGKVA
-234 GAMQRTTRSALEAAT
+234 GAMQRTVSTAMESAT
-249 RKALVDQG
+249 RKALIDRG
-257 VDVADEAAVLAA
+257 VDVADQAAVLAA
-269 RSNPQVSAA
+269 RNDPAISAA

-291 TLKRRAAEAGTLLAM
+291 TLKRRAAEAGTLMSM
-306 ESAGEGLGEY
+306 ETVGEGVGEY
-316 LGELAATGEGNVT
+316 LGELAATGEGNIT

-334 SLLSVGQSGAETAWN
+334 SLLSVGQSGGETVWN
-349 MTRKREQRGLWEEAA
+349 MTRKSARPGMWTEAA
-364 AIADPSLEQPA
+364 AIADPTLDQ
-375 AAPVPGADPAL
+375 AAPLED
-386 DGSAPIDAAA
+386 
-396 PEAAPA
+396 PA
-402 VDTSMVQPTPTAE
+402 VDTSTVQPLPSE
-415 NPAPVPVPRPDPN
+415 GNPAPAPVPRPDPN

-433 AAASLLPPAGAPAL
+433 AAAAAMPAAPI
-447 SAGPLSDV
+447 AGPLTEA
-455 APAAEQAAGPVA
+455 APVQNLDQAQQMVPEAEQSEPNV
-467 EQQAPART
+467 QQAEAAPQQPA
-475 EGPLAEAPP
+475 LAP
-484 ADPQAS
+484 DQQ
-490 TEPPATPSQ
+490 ATPSQ
-499 RAILARRGVGPEQ
+499 KAILRRFGLTDDDLAAVSREEAGQLIRRHQPKKGAEQSAPEQ
-512 IEGLTRK
+512 ID
-519 QAGELIQ
+519 
-526 QQNKTQ
+526 
-532 TAGAPKPQQMGLQE
+532 LQE
-546 PEAVEAE
+546 PMQVEAE
-553 LRDQLSY
+553 LREQMRY
-560 LERQAKSAGG
+560 LERQARTSGG
-570 WTPALSR
+570 WTGQLSK
-577 ERARLRTA
+577 ERARLREA
-585 LEPFDQNPSAAPAAV
+585 LEPFDAEVAKRDAEAESGRQDLAARAEAYEVSQKQEKAV
-600 DAPADA
+600 GNIAGAVARVSDKVTADDVRA
-606 FKVGEQW
+606 LPEGERERLNTMLEKAQA
-613 QKGRTSY
+613 QHGGKQTEADRNAL
-620 TIESVSPDGRLADA
+620 TIIETAIAGTVMAHNARATTERIKANAKKPKPIDGR
-634 VFPGGK
+634 V
-640 RHKVSLD
+640 
-647 AELANGWQRSGQQ
+647 
-660 AGAAVE
+660 
-666 QATEPAVEADPIQG
+666 
-680 QDIDGD
+680 IDGD
-686 WMTFAEQSG
+686 WTEFLKSSG
-695 TKQVPRAQMPQ
+695 TKQVPRANMPQ

-721 RGIEHQEET
+721 RGIAHQEES
-730 VAAASLKPTQGE
+730 VPASSLKPTQGE

-778 ARESGDDVKII
+778 AREAGDDVKVI
-789 RLGAPIDQ
+789 RLGAPIED
-797 LLSAAHEFP
+797 LLTAAGEFP
-806 SSTTSEGGT
+806 SSTTDEG
-815 VAPAPDKPSVE
+815 APAP
-826 QVKAASKPKQEAMP
+826 
-840 TQAFRSTA
+840 TA
-848 GVGDILA
+848 D
-855 VKERYSDDK
+855 
-864 FGVSWSSTHIASAR
+864 
-878 SMEEAAAIAKAVA
+878 
-891 ESGADNIT
+891 
-899 DMRAVAANQMPVKDA
+899 QMAVKDA
-914 APAAPDAQPAEAAPV
+914 APATPDAQPAEATPV
-929 KWFASESKAQAHI
+929 KWFASESKANDFI
-942 AKKKLGGTHQVVKNG
+942 AKKKLSATHQVVKNG
-957 NKYEIRPL
+957 NKYEIQPV
-965 AEQQGDLIVQ
+965 ADQQGDLIVQ
-975 QPPAVEPT
+975 QAPVVEPT
-983 PAAEPAA
+983 PAAEPAV
-990 EQVEGAA
+990 EQVEGSA
-997 KAPLEIPEKAFA
+997 KAPIEIPEKAFA
-1009 DLLAEMEQGEDSIPV
+1009 DLLAEAGQSDESIPV
-1024 FVEPTK
+1024 FVEPAK
-1030 TVRSEDRAKGA
+1030 TVRSEDRAKA
-1041 GEMTVEQAQALV
+1041 TETMTVDQAQALV

-1083 WSQPWLDAGYEVH
+1083 WSQPWQDAGYEVR

-1218 LPLANVAP
+1218 LPLANVDA
-1226 TEGSKITNGLAGKDK
+1226 TEGSKITNGLSGKDK

-1262 DMSAADRLAAEFK
+1262 DMSAADRLGAEFK

-1281 FQAATDAGMTEAAI
+1281 FQAAADAGMAEADI
-1295 RAAIEDSYN
+1295 RTAIEDSYH

-1316 NAIPTP
+1316 NAMPT
-1322 PEPTK
+1322 EPGPADK
-1327 APEPEAAPESTSIAV
+1327 APTPESTNATDATDAPAEVAAESGQPEGKTTRIYRTKSGKVGAKV
-1342 RSIRAGKQLALA
+1342 TITREAGGATSYRYSGEWGAGSGASLADMEA
-1354 LEAIGFTKIE
+1354 LERSWIKDKRGFT
-1364 GTNGMKHAV
+1364 V
-1373 EGAGR
+1373 ESEQQPEPVTASPAKTE
-1378 AATTSVRVIRTDDQI
+1378 AA
-1393 QFQVASTTTSMQD
+1393 
-1406 GRMKAAAPGMTET
+1406 
-1419 FDSMDEA
+1419 
-1426 VALAAQW
+1426 
-1433 QEVNRKWVR
+1433 
-1442 EGMSSTAELPSDE
+1442 
-1455 ALALKSRH
+1455 
-1463 TKLDKAMDL
+1463 
-1472 LSDKQIEDLYRRSG
+1472 
-1486 LAGAHTPVE
+1486 
-1495 QKRAIL
+1495 
-1501 KMEHPD
+1501 
-1507 DIEPLM
+1507 
-1513 NAKPAP
+1513 
-1519 ATVPI
+1519 
-1524 EDARKADK
+1524 
-1532 LRQVRKMGR
+1532 
-1541 EAYDAGE
+1541 
-1548 ERTPPA
+1548 
-1554 WMGEGDLADA
+1554 
-1564 WLVGFGDGIAANV
+1564 
-1577 QRNMDA
+1577 
-1583 RKEQEKAA
+1583 
-1591 APDLAQQ
+1591 
-1598 LAGMSNAALSSLI
+1598 
-1611 DDIAA
+1611 
-1616 EDAQVADTAKPAPKR
+1616 
-1631 KRKTQPKAKDATP
+1631 AKDADRFADNKLFTADKVAAARARLKSKMGQLNSGIDP
-1644 KPRSTTSPAE
+1644 EVLVDGMTIAGAYIESGVRNFAEYAAMMTEDFGDKIKPYLLSFWEGARNYPGLDTADMTSVEESAAIHAELNRELPAE
-1654 SADETDAADVE
+1654 EAPALGSEVKKPAKRTKKNGTKADTTLTQDWGVDHIDGYGDSYEREVGNAVKDQFLKDAAKYLGAVAD
-1665 RTAGEIAKSFGYNV
+1665 
-1679 SSAGME
+1679 
-1685 AIKGL
+1685 L
-1690 TELFGG
+1690 
-1696 SGRLS
+1696 
-1701 SGLTFDEETY
+1701 
-1711 AKAKPHFQA
+1711 
-1720 MLRDAQAAG
+1720 LRDAGYVAHPDRKGNPQRPVSKNEGGTAGSGDVSLTMRDANQGVNVYVTIGEAALRG
-1729 HDLAQFVRTVL
+1729 VVPTTPSGIAVMYRVSTQPNDQFATRMTGGGMSTNRWAPVDLSAADLAAIIMQEAKGTAPAMVRPAVE
-1740 QSFGTGVKPYI
+1740 SVS
-1751 IRYANDLRDEVAQPQ
+1751 
-1766 ENTNGTDS
+1766 NGTDS
-1774 TQSAVDRAD
+1774 TQPAVDRGNP
-1783 QAGVPAPAGGRGR
+1783 AGVPGAAGGRG
-1796 DTQPGSA
+1796 DDAQSGSA
-1803 QADTGRVAAGE
+1803 PADSDGVAPGE
-1814 SETVGEPVQ
+1814 PENVGEPGA
-1823 GGADDAAGLRAPG
+1823 GGTDDAAGLRPAKP
-1836 TDVAG
+1836 DVDG
-1841 GERAAAPGRAADGR
+1841 NGRAAG
-1855 PRAGRKEPS
+1855 AGRSGNGREGAGRAQPS
-1864 DAGAGSAERAD
+1864 DDGARAD
-1875 RSPSVTATKA
+1875 RSPSVTPTKA
-1885 PSEVSPGN
+1885 PAEVSPGN

-1919 RAAIELY
+1919 RAAIDLY
-1926 NELRAEGRP
+1926 NDLRAEGRP

-1942 VLAGYTGWGSFG
+1942 TLAGYTGWGSFG

-1959 GSWARPAPKS
+1959 GSWAHPAPKS

-1974 DAWLRDN
+1974 DSWLRDN
-1981 LGQKE
+1981 LGQTE

-1997 HYTDPPTVLAM
+1997 HYTDPPTVMAM
-2008 WEMVKRMGFQGGR
+2008 WEMVKRMGFDGGR

-2063 PDANIQVKGYQESKT
+2063 PEANVQVKGYQDSKT

-2155 AFRLPSG
+2155 SFRLPSG

-2177 ILRKRPEPVRNIADA
+2177 ILRKRPEPVRNISDA
-2192 GWIESVDYQTPSGE
+2192 GWIESVDYKTPSGE

-2236 GMIVHRPDNMTEQL
+2236 GMIVHRPDNMAEQL
-2250 ERITQLAPEGAFQPE
+2250 ARITAMAPEGAFQPE
-2265 RQADTISYI
+2265 RQAKTVSYV
-2274 ANHTADRENSLI
+2274 ANHTDDRENSLI

-2301 PANEVAKYVV
+2301 PAVDVLSYKIKN
-2311 KSEAT
+2311 EAT
-2316 TRAREDQLDRLIEL
+2316 NAQREDQLDRLITL
-2330 RKQYAAVIEAQ
+2330 RKQYAALIDAQ
-2341 RSGDAKAERKAL
+2341 RTGDAKTERKAL
-2353 KASYEAFVAKH
+2353 KASYDAFVAKH
-2364 GPINESYGL
+2364 GTINGSYGL
-2373 SYLQRLDDPFYA
+2373 KYLQRIDDPFYA
-2385 SLAALEVIQKD
+2385 SLAALEIQGKD
-2396 GEATIYKPSAIMSRA
+2396 GALVPSAIMSKA
-2411 TTRGALTIDSPSVA
+2411 TTRGALNIQSPSIT
-2425 DAYVLARNKNVNPTL
+2425 DAYVLARNQSINPTI

-2446 AKKPVGEV
+2446 AKKPAAEV

-2464 FELPAGD
+2464 FELPSGD

-2490 KAAVAEGLAQLQRN
+2490 KAAVAEGLSQLQSN
-2504 VDALEKVVPADVPY
+2504 VAALEKVVPADVPY

-2526 ASWVSTSIYA
+2526 ASWVSTGIYA

-2555 SGGRWKIK
+2555 SGGRWKVQ
-2563 LPNGVNNRAEASAG
+2563 LPKGANNRAEASAG
-2577 FGTREVSFSRLVN
+2577 FGTKEVKFSRLVN
-2590 AAIANQTINV
+2590 AAITNQTINITF
-2600 KRRDSDG
+2600 KGSDG
-2607 TEYVD
+2607 KSHND
-2612 GEATKEVNG
+2612 PEATKEVNG
-2621 KIAEIRQRFG
+2621 KISEIRQRFG

-2636 DPERRGQVEREY
+2636 DPERRSAVEREY

-2654 YATPAFDGSV
+2654 YATPNFDGSV
-2664 LAFEGMALSL
+2664 LGFEGMALSL

-2681 RQHQVNAIWRALVM
+2681 RKHQMDAIWRALVM

-2753 LYIDNLSPETVDI
+2753 LYIDNLSPDTVDI

-2779 VLPHSLINRLAF
+2779 VLPHSLIDRLAF
-2791 KEETLME
+2791 KEETLMAI
-2798 MAYEEIRELE
+2798 AYEEIRELE
-2808 IAAAEAAEEDGV
+2808 IAAAEAAADDGV
-2820 TLTSDML
+2820 NLTKEML
-2827 KDEDELAKL
+2827 EDEKALEKL

-2855 QKQAQRASK
+2855 KKQAQQASR

-2877 VLVDEGH
+2877 VLVDEAH
-2884 EFKKPPFT
+2884 EFKKPPFST
-2892 TKMKMKGLQTDSS
+2892 QMKMKGLQTQSS
-2905 DRSIALAFLT
+2905 NRSIALAFLT
-2915 KYIRSNNN
+2915 KYIRTNNA
-2923 GGNVHVF
+2923 GGNVHLF

-2972 VTDVELSA
+2972 VTDVELNA
-2980 SAEYEAVTRLSAFI
+2980 AAEYEAVTRLSAFI

-3019 PRRSATGKTMA
+3019 PRRTATGKLLS
-3030 DDSLTEAERAELLN
+3030 DSDLTEAERAELLN

-3063 DLTEEQ
+3063 DLTDEQ
-3069 KVEFAKIQGYA
+3069 KVEFQKIQGYA

-3086 GGKERKQAMSAG
+3086 SGRERKQAQNAG
-3098 DPESPIIYENLAS
+3098 DPESPIIYENLAG

-3122 AELAGQEGQVADD
+3122 AELAGQEGRVPDTDD
-3135 PNSKASRVVRN
+3135 SKSSRVIRN
-3146 VLEVYNSHPLATQ
+3146 VLEIYGSHPLATQ

-3176 PAGNKKK
+3176 PVGDKRKV
-3183 ITYKTFS
+3183 TYKTFS
-3190 TMRDVVERL
+3190 TMRDMVERL

-3236 IGSTQSLGV
+3236 IGSSQSLGV

-3285 LEFRYLTD
+3285 LEYRYLTD

-3306 QRFINA
+3306 QRFITA
-3312 FLKSNDADRVIE
+3312 FLKANDADRVIE
-3324 GDAAS
+3324 GDAAGE
-3329 DEESDILETFAE
+3329 EESDILETFAE

-3350 REKLKKKIEQLQSR
+3350 REKLNKKIDQLQSR

-3374 ARRSLRITRE
+3374 ARRSMRITRE
-3384 RRDEK
+3384 RRDER

-3405 QALTAATAGAG
+3405 EALTKATMGAG

-3426 ATRKEAEE
+3426 DTRKDAEA
-3434 AIAAFAEDNV
+3434 AIAAFAEEHV
-3444 RTGDN
+3444 RTGDK
-3449 RAHPVGSFGGHA
+3449 RQHSVGNFGGHA
-3461 LSLTWP
+3461 LSLSWSQ
-3467 HWADQPVITAD
+3467 WDDQPVMTVD

-3556 PPAWLRSGAPVDT
+3556 PPAWLRSGVPVDT
-3569 EVTWKKKTFV
+3569 EVTWKNKTFV

-3603 PYTEALDPQG
+3603 PYTEARDAQG
-3613 LPIYEERTF
+3613 MAIYEERAF
-3622 EAPEVVTQDN
+3622 EAPEVVTKDN
-3632 PAGLTEADRVPAD
+3632 PAGLTEADAVPED
-3645 SDVRLSVG
+3645 SGVRLSRAG
-3653 SRPSGATRVRFLD
+3653 GRPSGATRVSYLD

-3702 TARQGASPRSVQG
+3702 ATRQGAAPRTVQG
-3715 LYSPKHNKTFIIDDR
+3715 LYSPTHNKTFIIDDR
-3730 FTSADEA
+3730 FTSAEEA

-3773 DGIRKLSREQGINLA
+3773 EGIRKLSREQGINLD

-3837 WARKANSKWF
+3837 WARKARSNWF

-3862 RNAAKRADKAAAG
+3862 RNAAKQADQAPKG
-3875 KPVLTLS
+3875 QPMFKLV
-3882 AGGQTA
+3882 GGVDQTGTDA
-3888 TSSFRKWFGNSRV
+3888 FQRWFG
-3901 VGADGRPMVM
+3901 D
-3911 YHGSGADITEFK
+3911 
-3923 SGAQAKRGTNNGIYF
+3923 
-3938 TADPAYASRYAGV
+3938 
-3951 VTEDRAPNV
+3951 
-3960 TPVYLSIQSPLVIE
+3960 
-3974 ATQPLWKRI
+3974 
-3983 AAAARGKDLRTSS
+3983 
-3996 MYIFDEQFAELR
+3996 
-4008 AQGYDGIINK
+4008 
-4018 AANEVVVFD
+4018 
-4027 PEQIKSAIG
+4027 
-4036 NNGDFDATNPDIRF
+4036 
-4050 RTADQTSSNAFRSW
+4050 
-4064 FGASKVVDKQGE
+4064 SKVVDKQGE
-4076 PQVLYHGTAS
+4076 PRVLYHGTAND
-4086 EFTVFENRSG
+4086 FTVFENRSG

-4111 SDQRSAEGYARNA
+4111 TERSSAEGYARNA
-4124 SDGMPGLARVMEL
+4124 SDGMPGLSKVMEL
-4137 YASIKNPYV
+4137 YASIKNPYT
-4146 ATLEEMQAIENPL
+4146 ATLAEMQAIENPI

-4174 GMHIPAAKAWVA
+4174 GIHIPAQKAWVA
-4186 FNNYQIKSAT
+4186 FANYQIKSAT

-4207 DIRFRLGDFIGRRES
+4207 DIRFSLAGGFLGRREP
-4222 FDVAASNAKRALKG
+4222 FELTARNAKRSLKG
-4236 RVSDL
+4236 RLADL
-4241 KPAMLGAL
+4241 KPALLGAL
-4249 PLNYLRDFAPQS
+4249 PLTYMRDFAPQS
-4261 MTALTAYMDEKR
+4261 MTALSAYMDEKR

-4307 ADLMHAATLEGVDPS
+4307 ADLMHSATLEGVDPS
-4322 KPIKEAYTPE
+4322 KPIKDSYTPE

-4341 IQFQSLP
+4341 MQYQSLP
-4348 AEHRAMF
+4348 EGHRAMF
-4355 GEARDAYKQQ
+4355 GDARDAYKQQ
-4365 ISTLESVI
+4365 VTTLEGVI
-4373 EENIRKSAEYA
+4373 EENIRKSAEYT

-4389 RDRDADIQ
+4389 RDRDADIE

-4403 VGDEL
+4403 TGDEL
-4408 DEALEAAEKRYN
+4408 DEALEAADKRYN

-4427 KGGSAKILLLRQKF
+4427 QGGSAKILLLRQKF

-4457 DYFVAMRDGDE
+4457 EYFVALRDGDE

-4486 ELRKTYPNL
+4486 ELRKTYPSL
-4495 SVKVGRQSN
+4495 DVKVGRQSN

-4595 EQVEDQ
+4595 EQVEEQ
-4601 AKAAKDPVDAMTI
+4601 AKAASDPVDAMTI

-4623 WVMSPKSGKIAQ
+4623 WVMAPKGGKIAQ

-4647 ITPAAALVNTTQT
+4647 LTPAAALVNTSQT

-4671 FGSETKAAAALTK
+4671 FGSETKAMAALAK
-4684 ASADFVQGRGHIEKR
+4684 ASKDFVQGRGH
-4699 LEGQEAAAFAEFMR
+4699 LERALNGQEAEAFAEFTR

-4763 AAYRLGRESGLGHE
+4763 AAYRMARESGLAHE

-4790 HFDYSSGNRARFM
+4790 HFDYSSGNRARYL
-4803 QNDTAKVLLVFRQH
+4803 QNDTAKVLFVFRQH

-4824 LVIDLRGAMKGET
+4824 LVIDIRGAMKGET
-4837 PEVKRMA
+4837 PEVKKAA

-4849 GMFSMFGLFAGVMG
+4849 GMFSMFALFAGAMG
-4863 IPGVM
+4863 IPGM
-4868 AILALLDLFD
+4868 TAILALLDLFD
-4878 DDDDPW
+4878 DEDDPW
-4884 STEDKMKR
+4884 SAEDKIKR
-4892 NLVDALGPDV
+4892 NLVEALGPDV
-4902 AAVVLGGLPG
+4902 AKVVLHGAPG
-4912 TVSDLSLTERVGMGY
+4912 TALDLSLTERIGMGS
-4927 LWFRPAGRELE
+4927 LWFWSPGRELE
-4938 GKDAYL
+4938 GKDSYL

-4961 FTGMKMI
+4961 FTGMSMI

-4987 AMRAGRYTQEGVL
+4987 VMRSGRYAQEGVQ
-5000 TMDGT
+5000 TMNGAS
-5005 PLVDEVSTW
+5005 LVDDVSTW
-5014 NVIAQAM
+5014 NLISQAM

-5026 HIAERYDTNR
+5026 HIAERYDTNS
-5036 ALKNAEQ
+5036 ALKTAEQ
-5043 HILTERRS
+5043 HVLNERRS

-5056 AMAVKQG
+5056 AMAMRQG
-5063 DTEMR
+5063 DNETR
-5068 GKLLERIRAFNKRY
+5068 GALLERIRSFNGRY
-5082 PQYPITGRTISQS
+5082 PQYPITGKTISAS
-5095 LKARAQR
+5095 LKARAR
-5102 QAGAEGGIVLNRRLE
+5102 REAEAEGGLTINRRLE
-5117 FLREQL
+5117 FLRDQL